1 MQILISNSEVAV
13 IVANWSALNA
23 AGMEFDKKIA
33 ASQNKTLFEKRIKDS
48 KDFDIKFLEFISTQ
62 GKEIKRGPVTITK
75 VEKGIGITVEP
86 KYVSEFME
94 IYLTS
99 IIPMLNPMYDLVV
112 ASKAMADKLNAL
124 DKKFALASGK

>member
-13 IVANWSALNA
+13 IVTNWTALNTA
-23 AGMEFDKKIA
+23 VMEFDKKIA
-33 ASQNKTLFEKRIKDS
+33 ASQNKTLSEKRIKES
-48 KDFDIKFLEFISTQ
+48 KDFGSKLLEFISTQ

-75 VEKGIGITVEP
+75 VDKGIGITVEP

-112 ASKAMADKLNAL
+112 ASKAMTDKLNAL

>member
-13 IVANWSALNA
+13 IVTNWTALKA

-33 ASQNKTLFEKRIKDS
+33 ASQNKTLSEKRIKES

-75 VEKGIGITVEP
+75 VDKGIGITVEP

-112 ASKAMADKLNAL
+112 ASKAMTDKLNSL
-124 DKKFALASGK
+124 DKKFETKK

>member
-13 IVANWSALNA
+13 IVTNWTALNTA
-23 AGMEFDKKIA
+23 VMEFDKKIA
-33 ASQNKTLFEKRIKDS
+33 ASQNKTLSEKRIKES
-48 KDFDIKFLEFISTQ
+48 KDFDSKLLEFISTQ

-75 VEKGIGITVEP
+75 VDKGISITVEP

-112 ASKAMADKLNAL
+112 ASKAMTDKLNAL

>member
-13 IVANWSALNA
+13 IATNWTALNA

-33 ASQNKTLFEKRIKDS
+33 ASQNKTLSEERIKES

-75 VEKGIGITVEP
+75 VEKGISITVEP
-86 KYVSEFME
+86 NYVSEFME

-99 IIPMLNPMYDLVV
+99 IIPMFGPMYDLVV
-112 ASKAMADKLNAL
+112 ASKAMTDKLKEAE
-124 DKKFALASGK
+124 KKYKTKK

>member
-33 ASQNKTLFEKRIKDS
+33 ASQNKTLSEKRI

-99 IIPMLNPMYDLVV
+99 IIPMLNPI
-112 ASKAMADKLNAL
+112 KAMTDKLNA
-124 DKKFALASGK
+124 FR